1 MCEEFVCGSHPR
13 KPRQMNL
20 RRHRPANG
28 SYPFSSFTMFV
39 YLWSCEAIAADAKK
53 PDEEDDEDMP
63 LVAAEVLL
71 YMFFQTGHIPSI
83 NFMPMLFSAYW
94 MVSLSSG
101 QASIS
106 LLQEAGPSQ
115 AALQQACGSMM
126 SIVTFHD
133 SSVLVIGNFV
143 CVWMVSLCSGHAIIS
158 LLQEG
163 KWWPYG
169 SLLRLMKGIPTSW
182 ESSQQKLD
190 VLLLCCQLLNCKA
203 TMTSSILVA
212 LKHPCNSGTHHF
224 KENHLKK
231 RRETIPQKIVLCGFL
246 SRRLPKSKVNGLT
259 NIYIIVS
266 TCGKKYIW
274 IRGTPPCWVH
284 S

>member
-1 MCEEFVCGSHPR
+1 MASAFLSR
-13 KPRQMNL
+13 FYLDM
-20 RRHRPANG
+20 RPA
-28 SYPFSSFTMFV
+28 
-39 YLWSCEAIAADAKK
+39 
-53 PDEEDDEDMP
+53 
-63 LVAAEVLL
+63 
-71 YMFFQTGHIPSI
+71 
-83 NFMPMLFSAYW
+83 
-94 MVSLSSG
+94 LSSKH
-101 QASIS
+101 QIRTAKP
-106 LLQEAGPSQ
+106 LTAAGIQ
-115 AALQQACGSMM
+115 AA
-126 SIVTFHD
+126 IH
-133 SSVLVIGNFV
+133 
-143 CVWMVSLCSGHAIIS
+143 H
-158 LLQEG
+158 
-163 KWWPYG
+163 